1 MGNKKVDM
9 VEVHA
14 FSDDLQQ
21 IALDMHSQLEKVIKS
36 IDTIQGMDS
45 FSGKAAK
52 DAKRYFHELHV
63 TVLTAF
69 QGLFEDLEE
78 NLRQHISTFESEV
91 DDSESA
97 IVTSHYLE
105 EVREDI
111 EETFEKLTSEDE
123 TIHDIISEVSDL
135 TSATSP
141 DFSDV
146 NEWKKKAV
154 KETKELEA
162 DIHSFTSTG
171 NETDVQAIMQQIET
185 VMNKA
190 KGSTGKASFEGFE
203 GISSIDALRKL
214 TDYNEEKEN
223 ERNKEI
229 EEAKDIRDSAL
240 QAQNKPS
247 SREIIKMAFDDYRK
261 GEIGYEQ
268 YVAIIGQ
275 VEQTNSNM
283 NKGRLEEQTIANFL
297 DYLDKNGMLDD
308 YVADNSENISMLEI
322 DKMHE
327 KKLEQLNVDD
337 QDRTI
342 LNQILQ
348 AYKSGNIDQ
357 KKYFSLM
364 GKYSEDNGFSEETY
378 ADLQAL
384 GLTVLSTNNMG
395 IAEGINYYAKESKAA
410 VDKVARGFSGLFKG
424 GTYILGTGYGMYD
437 DIYNNDKTVG
447 EAVAHNGASLGVGVL
462 TGFAVTGLTSAILGV
477 SMIAAAPVV
486 AGLVAGAIVGFGFEV
501 MYNRDLGDVQK
512 TLDKAGEAI
521 SSGLNKL
528 NPMNWG

>member
-9 VEVHA
+9 VEIHA

-21 IALDMHSQLEKVIKS
+21 ISLDMHSQLEKVIKS
-36 IDTIQGMDS
+36 IDTIQGMSS

-52 DAKRYFHELHV
+52 DAKRYFHALHV

-69 QGLFEDLEE
+69 QGLFEDLEA
-78 NLRQHISTFESEV
+78 NVKQHIKTFESEV
-91 DDSESA
+91 DDSETA
-97 IVTSHYLE
+97 IITSHYVQ

-111 EETFEKLTSEDE
+111 EKTFEKLTSEDE

-203 GISSIDALRKL
+203 GVSSIEALRKL

-229 EEAKDIRDSAL
+229 EEARDIRDSAL
-240 QAQNKPS
+240 QVQNKPS
-247 SREIIKMAFDDYRK
+247 SREIIKMAFEDYRK

-283 NKGRLEEQTIANFL
+283 NKGRLEEQTIAKFW
-297 DYLDKNGMLDD
+297 DYQDKHDMLDD
-308 YVADNSENISMLEI
+308 YVADKAGNMSMLEI

-348 AYKSGNIDQ
+348 EYKSGNIDQ

-364 GKYSEDNGFSEETY
+364 GKYSEDNGFSEETS

-395 IAEGINYYAKESKAA
+395 IAEGISYYAKESKA
-410 VDKVARGFSGLFKG
+410 VFVIF
-424 GTYILGTGYGMYD
+424 
-437 DIYNNDKTVG
+437 
-447 EAVAHNGASLGVGVL
+447 
-462 TGFAVTGLTSAILGV
+462 
-477 SMIAAAPVV
+477 
-486 AGLVAGAIVGFGFEV
+486 
-501 MYNRDLGDVQK
+501 
-512 TLDKAGEAI
+512 
-521 SSGLNKL
+521 
-528 NPMNWG
+528 